1 MTELIVRYFHFMG
14 IILLASMLVT
24 QNVLIQKEI
33 ENKVLKRL
41 LLVDGLYGLGAM
53 ITLVFGLLLWLA
65 VGKPAGF
72 YSGNPVFWC
81 KLGIFIIVGLMSIY
95 PTVFL
100 MKNRNNQAAI
110 IFLPPKVLMTKR
122 LELVFLIVLP
132 FLAVLMS
139 RGIGNS
145 L

>member
-1 MTELIVRYFHFMG
+1 MTELLVRYFHFMG

-24 QNVLIQKEI
+24 QNLLIQKEI
-33 ENKVLKRL
+33 ENKDLKRL

-100 MKNRNNQAAI
+100 MKNKNNNAPI
-110 IFLPPKVLMTKR
+110 VCLPPKVLLTKR

-132 FLAVLMS
+132 FLAVLMA
-139 RGIGNS
+139 RGVGN
-145 L
+145 